1 MADIINFQAY
11 VNANDK
17 EKKRIK
23 KILMLS
29 TKKDY
34 ILGLL
39 HNLNNSIEISLIT
52 KNFTELN
59 QVISRENTIGNDL
72 LDIIIAAIEQ
82 YGEDIQHE
90 IVNLENANCVI

>member
-39 HNLNNSIEISLIT
+39 HNLNNSIETSLIT